1 MQYLCLIMLKKHLW
15 LSSTLN
21 YIILLLVPFISSVHA
36 IELDET
42 TRTVQLEESGK
53 TIVLTPEQVK
63 RGKRLFNNSCAQCH
77 NGGITKTNPNIGLEP
92 ESLSLATPARDNVLS
107 LIDYMK
113 DPTSYDGAN
122 SIAELHPSIK
132 SAEIFPKMRNLTD
145 EDLFAIA
152 GHILIQPKVAAEKWG
167 GGKIYY

>member
-1 MQYLCLIMLKKHLW
+1 MIKKNIW
-15 LSSTLN
+15 LSLLTCLFLFKL
-21 YIILLLVPFISSVHA
+21 ILLPIGA
-36 IELDET
+36 IELDQV

-53 TIVLTPEQVK
+53 TVILTPEQVK

-77 NGGITKTNPNIGLEP
+77 NGGITKTNPNVGLEP
-92 ESLSLATPARDNVLS
+92 ESLSLATPARDSIVS

-113 DPTSYDGAN
+113 DPTSYDGVN

-152 GHILIQPKVAAEKWG
+152 GHILMQPKIAAEKWG

>member
-1 MQYLCLIMLKKHLW
+1 MFKKNIWLCL
-15 LSSTLN
+15 T
-21 YIILLLVPFISSVHA
+21 FSSVLFGTLLSPIHA
-36 IELDET
+36 IELDEA

-53 TIVLTPEQVK
+53 TVILTPEQVK

-92 ESLSLATPARDNVLS
+92 ESLSLATPVRDNING
-107 LIDYMK
+107 LINYIK
-113 DPTSYDGAN
+113 DPTSYDGLN

-152 GHILIQPKVAAEKWG
+152 GHILVQPKVAAEKWG